1 MNEGQFKINLTSL
14 INGEGPPVTYEYK
27 DAGNNW
33 EIEAYRD
40 GKLLATFIADKGI
53 KGSIDGLD
61 GGTRAYDFSKL
72 EDVKFYFDLQINPP
86 TIETPE
92 GMEGFGFGDLTVGD
106 KVYFDENGIL
116 REEVDPIFIESNK
129 RRGIDNK
136 VNSLGALSIKYPPQ
150 ASVTTPLT
158 ASLPAI
164 EISAPGYES
173 IEIIPYKGDGT
184 VKTDLGV
191 IPLVPTDIALEQ
203 DKIEASQLT
212 QNQIKEASK
221 SSETSDYL
229 IQESLSNQII
239 TIKKTLIPS
248 ILTMIAAFGITKAL
262 SLISKDKNK
271 ILDAINNQSNCPPE
285 EKLTSLI
292 NKKNKLVK
300 QLSNTLKVIDVTT
313 KSLAITTELISLLN
327 LNNQSSNT
335 ALLAIPTSTGAPGV
349 PGLSVGII
357 TQLDDVKDNNKNK
370 IQTLIKISAGVLSI
384 LVILKQVLNQAI
396 QLLNLLDSLVQKC
409 YPDTEQEQISIELTQ
424 LTTQQSNQLSPIVTN
439 VNGFTMGV
447 ETEITDKSL
456 KRRRATATNK
466 QNIVMLRGEFSF
478 SSIDQILIDEL
489 VFYIEQNNL
498 KAD

>member
-14 INGEGPPVTYEYK
+14 TNGEGTTVTYEYK
-27 DAGNNW
+27 DAGSNW

-40 GKLLATFIADKGI
+40 GKLLATFIANKGI
-53 KGSIDGLD
+53 KGLIKGLV

-72 EDVKFYFDLQINPP
+72 DDVKFYFDLQINPP
-86 TIETPE
+86 TIDFPA
-92 GMEGFGFGDLTVGD
+92 GMEDFGSSNTITN
-106 KVYFDENGIL
+106 KYYFDENGIL
-116 REEVDPIFIESNK
+116 REELNDLEIRLNK
-129 RRGIDNK
+129 RLGRDNK
-136 VNSLGALSIKYPPQ
+136 LNELSAFKIKYPPQ

-158 ASLPAI
+158 ASFPAI

-173 IEIIPYKGDGT
+173 VEIIPYKGDGT

-191 IPLVPTDIALEQ
+191 IPLIPTDVALEQ

-221 SSETSDYL
+221 TLETSDYL

-239 TIKKTLIPS
+239 TIKKTLLPS

-300 QLSNTLKVIDVTT
+300 QLNNTLKVIDVTT
-313 KSLAITTELISLLN
+313 KSLGITTELISLLN
-327 LNNQSSNT
+327 LSNQSSNT
-335 ALLAIPTSTGAPGV
+335 ALLATPTSTGAPGV

-370 IQTLIKISAGVLSI
+370 IQTLTKISAGVLSI

-396 QLLNLLDSLVQKC
+396 QLLNLLDNLVEKC
-409 YPDTEQEQISIELTQ
+409 YPNESQEQISIELTQ
-424 LTTQQSNQLSPIVTN
+424 LTTQQSNQLSPVVTN

-447 ETEITDKSL
+447 ETEVTDKSL